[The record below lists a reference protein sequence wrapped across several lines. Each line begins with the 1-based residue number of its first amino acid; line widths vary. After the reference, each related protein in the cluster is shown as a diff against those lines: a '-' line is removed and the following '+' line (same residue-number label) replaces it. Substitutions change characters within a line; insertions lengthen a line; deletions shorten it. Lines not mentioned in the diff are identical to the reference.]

1 MDGDPTLS
9 PDRVFYKKIRME
21 LLRPLFL
28 SLSERDQYI
37 LGSYYGV
44 YGNKKL
50 PLDEM
55 VLTLMM
61 TVDGVTKAIKSS
73 IRNAR
78 KAYNKS
84 ELKIW
89 LDAFAAIKRAQK

>member
-1 MDGDPTLS
+1 
-9 PDRVFYKKIRME
+9 
-21 LLRPLFL
+21 
-28 SLSERDQYI
+28 
-37 LGSYYGV
+37 
-44 YGNKKL
+44 
-50 PLDEM
+50 
-55 VLTLMM
+55 MM

-89 LDAFAAIKRAQK
+89 LDAFTAIKRAQK